1 MIKRMMQKFIKVVQI
16 ILITLL
22 LTVTYFVVF
31 GITVVFMI
39 IFRRKILTGQNRYD
53 NTFWIET
60 KGYELNNED
69 IFSQS

>member
-1 MIKRMMQKFIKVVQI
+1 MIKRIMQKFIKVVQI

-53 NTFWIET
+53 NTFWIEA